1 MKRRAQQNML
11 LVAASCAATLAL
23 VSTVNLSCGSV
34 KEACAQDCPDV
45 ATLQQDIADL
55 QQAVEA
61 LQSSQTDLEDQVEAF
76 ASSQIGR
83 WQLVSRA
90 ELTAATAEH
99 EFSGLAGDDDV
110 EYMVR
115 GLVMGA
121 TGQVRVELPSIA
133 SGMRTQRVSGRDSTA
148 SAFSNSSG
156 MPNLIVGF
164 AATTEAPQIVRFE
177 GVLNAA
183 SGRPRT
189 WLGISSEIETT
200 TPSLSTDAISGYWS
214 DTSSEV
220 TRIIIGVSEGT
231 LGPGTVLEL
240 YRRAH

>member
-1 MKRRAQQNML
+1 
-11 LVAASCAATLAL
+11 VAASCAATLAL
-23 VSTVNLSCGSV
+23 VSTVNLSCGDV

-45 ATLQQDIADL
+45 ATLEQDIDAL
-55 QQAVEA
+55 QQSVAA
-61 LQSSQTDLEDQVEAF
+61 LQTAQTDLETQVEGL
-76 ASSQIGR
+76 ASSQVGR
-83 WQLVSRA
+83 WQLISRA

-99 EFSGLAGDDDV
+99 EFTGLAGDDDV
-110 EYMVR
+110 EYLVR
-115 GLVMGA
+115 GLVTGA
-121 TGQVRVELPSIA
+121 TGQVRVVLPSID
-133 SGMRTQRVSGRDSTA
+133 SGARSQRVSGRDSAA

-156 MPNLIVGF
+156 LPHIIVGF
-164 AATTEAPQIVRFE
+164 HATTADPQVVRFE

-214 DTSSEV
+214 DTSSQV
-220 TRIIIGVSEGT
+220 TSIVIGVSEGT

>member
-1 MKRRAQQNML
+1 MKKRAHQNVL

-23 VSTVNLSCGSV
+23 VSTVNLSCGDV
-34 KEACAQDCPDV
+34 KDACAQECPDV
-45 ATLQQDIADL
+45 ATLEQDVDAL
-55 QQAVEA
+55 QQTVAA
-61 LQSSQTDLEDQVEAF
+61 LQSAQTDLATQVEDL
-76 ASSQIGR
+76 ASSQVGR
-83 WQLVSRA
+83 WQLISRA

-110 EYMVR
+110 EYLVR
-115 GLVMGA
+115 GLIVGA
-121 TGQVRVELPSIA
+121 TGQVRVELPSVA
-133 SGMRTQRVSGRDSTA
+133 SGARTQRVSGRSSTA
-148 SAFSNSSG
+148 SAFSNSG
-156 MPNLIVGF
+156 NVIVGF
-164 AATTEAPQIVRFE
+164 NATTEEPQVVRFE

-220 TRIIIGVSEGT
+220 TRIVIGVSEGT

>member
-1 MKRRAQQNML
+1 MQKRAHQNLL

-45 ATLQQDIADL
+45 ATLEQDINAL
-55 QQAVEA
+55 QQAVAA
-61 LQSSQTDLEDQVEAF
+61 LESSQTNLEDRVEDF
-76 ASSQIGR
+76 ASSQVGR
-83 WQLVSRA
+83 WQLISRA

-110 EYMVR
+110 EYLVR
-115 GLVMGA
+115 GLVIGA
-121 TGQVRVELPSIA
+121 TGQVRVELPSLA
-133 SGMRTQRVSGRDSTA
+133 SGMRTQRVSGRDSA
-148 SAFSNSSG
+148 AGAFSNSSG

-164 AATTEAPQIVRFE
+164 NATTEEPEVVRFE

-189 WLGISSEIETT
+189 WLGISSEMETT
-200 TPSLSTDAISGYWS
+200 TPSLSTDAVSGYWS

-220 TRIIIGVSEGT
+220 TRIVIGVSEGT
-231 LGPGTVLEL
+231 LGPGSTLEL